1 MIRDIFEQRL
11 FVGNALDARDVA
23 LLHEHEIRAVV
34 DLAIN
39 EAPAVLPRDFVYCRF
54 PLNDGGGN
62 EPAMLRLVIET
73 VIALVR
79 NRTRTLVACSA
90 GMSRAPSISAAVV
103 AQLTDDAPEECLTR
117 VIAHA
122 PNDVSPLFWS
132 DVKLACQ
139 EIH

>member
-1 MIRDIFEQRL
+1 M
-11 FVGNALDARDVA
+11 A

-62 EPAMLRLVIET
+62 EPAMLRLIIET
-73 VIALVR
+73 VVALVR
-79 NRTRTLVACSA
+79 NQTRTLVACSA
-90 GMSRAPSISAAVV
+90 GMSRAPAISAA
-103 AQLTDDAPEECLTR
+103 AMALMTRRPPEECLAR

-132 DVKLACQ
+132 DVKLACL
-139 EIH
+139 EVH